1 MASMNLKYQ
10 GIALTCLILGVG
22 RIRKHYEGGE
32 RTDKDELLNGKPLYR
47 YPAAFSSDGITCMG
61 RRFFR
66 IGPGH
71 DQCRCPLAAAS
82 AVREDHG
89 YLAVRCQ
96 IGSAGFPERIEKDQ
110 R

>member
-10 GIALTCLILGVG
+10 GTALACLVLGVG

-61 RRFFR
+61 WAHWTPLPSLRLQHLASCIVVF
-66 IGPGH
+66 
-71 DQCRCPLAAAS
+71 QASKLKCPFLRTVS
-82 AVREDHG
+82 TMSV
-89 YLAVRCQ
+89 
-96 IGSAGFPERIEKDQ
+96 
-110 R
+110 

>member
-47 YPAAFSSDGITCMG
+47 I
-61 RRFFR
+61 RRPSPQTELHVW
-66 IGPGH
+66 G
-71 DQCRCPLAAAS
+71 
-82 AVREDHG
+82 
-89 YLAVRCQ
+89 
-96 IGSAGFPERIEKDQ
+96 
-110 R
+110 